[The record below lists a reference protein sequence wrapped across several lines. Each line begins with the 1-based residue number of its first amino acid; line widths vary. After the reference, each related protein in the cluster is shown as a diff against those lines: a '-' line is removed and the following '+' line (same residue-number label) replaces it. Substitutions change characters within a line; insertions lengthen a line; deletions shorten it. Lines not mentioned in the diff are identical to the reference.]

1 MCWWAKILEKKSL
14 KDKENTNKLAFDFI
28 TTTIIKI
35 LEKQKIF
42 TQIYIFVEGII
53 TDLPRHKA
61 MKQLSF
67 LLPFHLNV
75 VNLSN

>member
-53 TDLPRHKA
+53 TDHPRHKA